1 MPTLFAR
8 SPRIISNNC
17 GNKSVSLSRQSIR
30 DGPFCLDEASYILV
44 LVEVLLSL

>member
-1 MPTLFAR
+1 MPTSFAR
-8 SPRIISNNC
+8 NPIIIFSNC
-17 GNKSVSLSRQSIR
+17 GNKFVSLSRQSIR